1 MSLIDRHSTT
11 EASADKLYFAQVR
24 EDAEIEIEALSEVL
38 DGTIAVV
45 TSGGCTALSLLAAGT
60 GEIHAVDLNKT
71 QNDITELKAVAAASL
86 PWSELLTFLDARPG
100 DPVQRRVTY
109 DALRGQLSAHARGYF
124 DGHHKAIT
132 GGILHAGITE
142 RFMRGLVATL
152 RRGIVKNG
160 VMEQILLAPDLATQ
174 QRLWEQGWDNRRWR
188 AFLAT
193 LCNRRVFDKVYAEG
207 FFTNT
212 GKTSFADHFGSVIK
226 HVLTELPA
234 RNNPYAHDII
244 TGHFGEDL
252 PAYLT
257 EKAAVTIAESTGRLH
272 LWDQPMTT
280 WLAQRAEGSLDGV
293 TLSNICEWFTK
304 PEIEQLFASLARAV
318 RPDGVVVLR
327 NFVGWTDLP
336 DSAQQWFDVDPRSEE
351 LSLADRSLMQY
362 RVVVL
367 KRRAVARPRLPM
379 EPTRLGEAD
388 AAELLA
394 LARSNP
400 ISSSTTYVVDRSRF
414 GAVAER
420 IPGAKL
426 IGGRVDGQLVSVAA
440 MIPFGARVA
449 GGDIRVTYLGGVVA
463 DRAHPG
469 RGLEIVEQAT
479 SEWFD
484 SDSQVFVWL
493 TNDDNERIDR
503 TANNDQWRDQ
513 VDKIAA
519 VNYTEVLPQTRAKLP
534 AGWAFGPAAEGDR
547 EQAIG
552 FINDYYADRNLY
564 TPMTLDDLSRFPN
577 ATPADLL
584 CLYDE
589 QHRLRGAAWVWAPAP
604 YAQVIPI
611 KFDAMSKGWEKAVT
625 AARRLGAPLPQ
636 PPVEGQPLKTIHV
649 RRLAFADQ
657 QAGKVI
663 VGQLGN
669 VVLER
674 GAHSMSY
681 VDDPRVGIPKRHQL
695 VFTYPGH
702 IGARLKPDSPTS
714 FESLRA
720 RPVFIDVSLT

>member
-1 MSLIDRHSTT
+1 M
-11 EASADKLYFAQVR
+11 
-24 EDAEIEIEALSEVL
+24 
-38 DGTIAVV
+38 
-45 TSGGCTALSLLAAGT
+45 
-60 GEIHAVDLNKT
+60 
-71 QNDITELKAVAAASL
+71 
-86 PWSELLTFLDARPG
+86 
-100 DPVQRRVTY
+100 
-109 DALRGQLSAHARGYF
+109 
-124 DGHHKAIT
+124 
-132 GGILHAGITE
+132 
-142 RFMRGLVATL
+142 
-152 RRGIVKNG
+152 
-160 VMEQILLAPDLATQ
+160 
-174 QRLWEQGWDNRRWR
+174 
-188 AFLAT
+188 
-193 LCNRRVFDKVYAEG
+193 
-207 FFTNT
+207 
-212 GKTSFADHFGSVIK
+212 
-226 HVLTELPA
+226 
-234 RNNPYAHDII
+234 
-244 TGHFGEDL
+244 
-252 PAYLT
+252 
-257 EKAAVTIAESTGRLH
+257 
-272 LWDQPMTT
+272 
-280 WLAQRAEGSLDGV
+280 
-293 TLSNICEWFTK
+293 
-304 PEIEQLFASLARAV
+304 
-318 RPDGVVVLR
+318 
-327 NFVGWTDLP
+327 
-336 DSAQQWFDVDPRSEE
+336 
-351 LSLADRSLMQY
+351 
-362 RVVVL
+362 
-367 KRRAVARPRLPM
+367 
-379 EPTRLGEAD
+379 
-388 AAELLA
+388 
-394 LARSNP
+394 
-400 ISSSTTYVVDRSRF
+400 
-414 GAVAER
+414 
-420 IPGAKL
+420 
-426 IGGRVDGQLVSVAA
+426 SVAA